1 MLDRSIMQSAVRLLY
16 FDELPS
22 SCMRA
27 IDAADDIRLPI
38 QAASHPEALNEA
50 CRTFNPSAV
59 LAVLRPGDE
68 LARRVIAA
76 ISDAGPQLPILIAGD
91 MDISLDQTIVESAAS
106 LGLDIRGTVRLS
118 GSLRDLQLALL
129 CAISRL
135 RGGPIT

>member
-1 MLDRSIMQSAVRLLY
+1 MTTQ
-16 FDELPS
+16 
-22 SCMRA
+22 
-27 IDAADDIRLPI
+27 IDQVPHL
-38 QAASHPEALNEA
+38 S
-50 CRTFNPSAV
+50 
-59 LAVLRPGDE
+59 
-68 LARRVIAA
+68 
-76 ISDAGPQLPILIAGD
+76 PQLPILIAGD